1 MAFDIRRAERGDAP
15 LLMSLIEELA
25 VYEKMTDMVTA
36 TAETLEASLFD
47 RHEAEALLLTLDGE
61 AVGYAIYCF
70 NFSTF
75 KGRAGLYLE
84 DIYVRPQYR
93 GRGFGTRTFEYLKD
107 EARRRGCSRMEWVCL
122 DWNGPSLEFYRGMGA
137 EALPQW
143 VLHRIEF

>member
-1 MAFDIRRAERGDAP
+1 MPFEIRAAVRGDAP
-15 LLMSLIEELA
+15 LIMALINELA
-25 VYEKMTDMVTA
+25 EYEKMTDMVTA
-36 TAETLEASLFD
+36 TAETLEASIFD

-93 GRGFGTRTFEYLKD
+93 GRGFGTKTFEYLKA
-107 EARRRGCSRMEWVCL
+107 EAQRRGCPRMEWVCL
-122 DWNGPSLEFYRGMGA
+122 DWNSPSLEFYRGMGA